1 MRLFPQRILRTLCRP
16 PCTRSSK
23 PPRREPSTGRVGTE
37 AQDLQVEEGGGGE
50 DLVLFS

>member
-16 PCTRSSK
+16 PYTRSSK